1 MGRAHRNGAFS
12 LQVCKAPR
20 GSKGDHF
27 LTESGPPPF
36 GRWFPLVG
44 LFETFF
50 FFLWRRCRRPW
61 RLLAL
66 SAKWPLALGAAM
78 EVVAVCGSAKA
89 VNIIAAV
96 VMIPVTNTK
105 LSRKY
110 GDPP

>member
-1 MGRAHRNGAFS
+1 MVREFVCALTPGADDLARARIVA
-12 LQVCKAPR
+12 
-20 GSKGDHF
+20 
-27 LTESGPPPF
+27 
-36 GRWFPLVG
+36 
-44 LFETFF
+44 
-50 FFLWRRCRRPW
+50 
-61 RLLAL
+61 AL
-66 SAKWPLALGAAM
+66 MTAAHAKWPLALGAAM

>member
-1 MGRAHRNGAFS
+1 M
-12 LQVCKAPR
+12 VPVR
-20 GSKGDHF
+20 G
-27 LTESGPPPF
+27 LII
-36 GRWFPLVG
+36 
-44 LFETFF
+44 ETFF

-96 VMIPVTNTK
+96 VMMIPVTNTK
-105 LSRKY
+105 LSWKY